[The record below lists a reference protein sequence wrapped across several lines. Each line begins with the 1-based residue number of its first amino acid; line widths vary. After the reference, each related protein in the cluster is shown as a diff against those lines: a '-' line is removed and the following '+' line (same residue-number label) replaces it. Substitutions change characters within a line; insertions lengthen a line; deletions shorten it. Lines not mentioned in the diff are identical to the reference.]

1 MSDLAQDSILHICI
15 IHAYLLKYT
24 FTERYLE
31 HCKKSILWE
40 GYMCFEI
47 ISSLSCNI
55 LTAVIAGL
63 SMQLDIAQ
71 AGTTLVKIL
80 VWM

>member
-1 MSDLAQDSILHICI
+1 
-15 IHAYLLKYT
+15 
-24 FTERYLE
+24 
-31 HCKKSILWE
+31 
-40 GYMCFEI
+40 MCFEI
-47 ISSLSCNI
+47 ISSLSCSI